1 MKQGK
6 NVFRK
11 TPRTAGIFTV
21 VAAAAAI
28 AVTAAF
34 AQQEPIVFP
43 AKGQSASQMDQ
54 DKYTC
59 YQWAKGQTGFD
70 PMQAPTATSAPP
82 QQKGGALRGAAGGAA
97 LGAAVGAIAGDAGKG
112 AAIGAASGGIIG
124 GARRHRS
131 QREQEQWAQQQA
143 AGYEQRRG
151 QYNRAWGACME
162 GKGYTVK

>member
-1 MKQGK
+1 MLAGK
-6 NVFRK
+6 EFKRK
-11 TPRTAGIFTV
+11 ARQPAGIFAVATV
-21 VAAAAAI
+21 AMAI
-28 AVTAAF
+28 AASQAL

-43 AKGQSASQMDQ
+43 AQGQSADKMEQ
-54 DKYTC
+54 DKYSC

-70 PMQAPTATSAPP
+70 PMQVPTATSPPP

-97 LGAAVGAIAGDAGKG
+97 MGAAVGAIAGDAGKG

-124 GARRHRS
+124 GARRRQS
-131 QREQEQWAQQQA
+131 QKSQEQWAQQQSSN
-143 AGYEQRRG
+143 YEQRRS

>member
-1 MKQGK
+1 MLKSED
-6 NVFRK
+6 FCRK
-11 TPRTAGIFTV
+11 TLSITGIFAVVT
-21 VAAAAAI
+21 VAAAI
-28 AVTAAF
+28 SAVAAF

-43 AKGQSASQMDQ
+43 ARGQNADMMEQ
-54 DKYTC
+54 DKYSC

-70 PMQAPTATSAPP
+70 PMQAPTATAPP
-82 QQKGGALRGAAGGAA
+82 PQKKGGALRGAAGGAA

-131 QREQEQWAQQQA
+131 NKEQEQYSQQQA
-143 AGYEQRRG
+143 AGYEQQRNE
-151 QYNRAWGACME
+151 YNRAWGACME

>member
-1 MKQGK
+1 MIQGK

-11 TPRTAGIFTV
+11 SPRMAGSFT
-21 VAAAAAI
+21 VAAAVVAI
-28 AVTAAF
+28 AATTAF

-54 DKYTC
+54 DKYAC
-59 YQWAKGQTGFD
+59 YTWAKGQTGFD
-70 PMQAPTATSAPP
+70 PMQAPTATSPPP
-82 QQKGGALRGAAGGAA
+82 QKKGGALRGAAGGAA
-97 LGAAVGAIAGDAGKG
+97 MGAAVGAIAGDAGKG

-131 QREQEQWAQQQA
+131 NKEQEQWAQQQSSN
-143 AGYEQRRG
+143 YEQRRS